1 MKKTKSLLILAAL
14 APSFLF
20 AQNSVSK
27 EPINHSKT
35 VPEGM
40 KMVWNDEFNE
50 RKLDTSKWFTS
61 YYSTLDYYYRTNF
74 EDFRADNLPQPAMLF
89 TDSTIILRTNDQIP
103 ERTFWES
110 GRKISSIQTYDW
122 NTNQNKMPDNV
133 GGYFEARIRR
143 SATSDAE
150 MANSA
155 FWFDSPGPDLRYYI
169 EKGNTACDV
178 EGIRPRGQVFEIDL
192 CEYITTE
199 IVLHGNVS
207 PEGKFQRNIG
217 HFIIPGQFNNKWTT
231 HGMLWSPAGL
241 KFYINGELVA
251 ESWDPNDIKSANH
264 TMNMFFGAYG
274 KGGEVDMEV
283 DYVRYYQWELKGD
296 NELPNPGFEYSN
308 NLFPWEGSGKVTTA
322 AAFDGN
328 YGLELLPGEEVY
340 QYVYLNHSRDYQ
352 LTYMVGGSGTVN
364 VCVENIEQVSGAVH
378 NNYCTPAE
386 ISGEY
391 KKQKLMFQTAPEYG
405 DHKRTVKVKIKNTG
419 KKKITLDNIEIKRAL

>member
-1 MKKTKSLLILAAL
+1 MKKTKSLLILVAL
-14 APSFLF
+14 VPSFIP
-20 AQNSVSK
+20 AQNSVLD
-27 EPINHSKT
+27 INHSST

-50 RKLDTSKWFTS
+50 RKLDTSKWFTN

-122 NTNQNKMPDNV
+122 NSNQNKMPDNV

-143 SATSDAE
+143 SATPDAQ

-241 KFYINGELVA
+241 KFYIDGELVA

-283 DYVRYYQWELKGD
+283 DYVRYYQWELEEG
-296 NELPNPGFEYSN
+296 NELPNPGFEYHN
-308 NLFPWEGSGKVTTA
+308 QLFPWEGSGKVTAVT
-322 AAFDGN
+322 FEGN
-328 YGLELLPGEEVY
+328 YGLELEPQQEIY
-340 QYVYLNHSRDYQ
+340 QYVYLNHSRNYQ
-352 LTYMVGGSGTVN
+352 LTFMAQGSGTVD
-364 VCVENIEQVSGAVH
+364 VSIENIEQVSGATQSS
-378 NNYCTPAE
+378 YCNQIKVSPK
-386 ISGEY
+386 Y
-391 KKQKLMFQTAPEYG
+391 KMEKLTFETAAEYG
-405 DHKRTVKVKIKNTG
+405 NHMRTVKVKMKNTG
-419 KKKITLDNIEIKRAL
+419 KKNITLDNIEINKTFR